1 MVGTCIALCGLIG
14 GSSSVSV
21 LLLDADWLSL
31 SLELFSDSLPSDPE
45 LELSSLESPLDEELS
60 PGKKKERK

>member
-1 MVGTCIALCGLIG
+1 MALCGLIG

-21 LLLDADWLSL
+21 ELLDADWLSL

-60 PGKKKERK
+60 SRKKRNKNS